1 MISCIAG
8 INVTKE
14 IPLLELANFCGEKVT
29 QEPDLPVLFLICY
42 IRLVLDN
49 LTSDKNVEELADQ
62 ERKLPGSYL
71 QESL

>member
-1 MISCIAG
+1 M
-8 INVTKE
+8 TKE

-29 QEPDLPVLFLICY
+29 QGPDLPVLFLICY

-49 LTSDKNVEELADQ
+49 LTSDENVEELADQ

>member
-1 MISCIAG
+1 M
-8 INVTKE
+8 TKE

-29 QEPDLPVLFLICY
+29 QEPDLPVLFLFLICY

-49 LTSDKNVEELADQ
+49 LTSDENVEELADQ

>member
-1 MISCIAG
+1 MISCIAE

-29 QEPDLPVLFLICY
+29 QEPDLPVLFLISY

-49 LTSDKNVEELADQ
+49 LTSDENVEELADQ

>member
-49 LTSDKNVEELADQ
+49 LTSDENV
-62 ERKLPGSYL
+62 
-71 QESL
+71 